1 MHGVTR
7 CRKLRA
13 PALGQPVVA
22 TLASVDDFLMV
33 VDDEAIANQCID
45 HSVERSDRRRD
56 LTGRQRLDIAQQA
69 IPVLWARRECRQ

>member
-1 MHGVTR
+1 M
-7 CRKLRA
+7 
-13 PALGQPVVA
+13 
-22 TLASVDDFLMV
+22 ASVDDFLMV

-69 IPVLWARRECRQ
+69 IPVLWA